1 MLEVTLI
8 FLFDAPGDTKQN
20 IFSCHGSIFRK
31 KLVDN
36 RRALLFTAHVHC
48 SLTITVLKLWSF
60 FFLTVSGHLEYFD
73 GWFYDLFT
81 VFLSCQIPQKRD
93 TVFFFFFP
101 FKIFFGIDWCKV
113 AIITPPSQ
121 LEAKT
126 KRICVDMKQS
136 VSGKNMTPIL
146 VASHEKC
153 TFIFMFRDVVE
164 NHKKKKRLE

>member
-1 MLEVTLI
+1 MLLGIQSRIYFHVMAA
-8 FLFDAPGDTKQN
+8 FLERSWLTIEGH
-20 IFSCHGSIFRK
+20 SCLQHMSIVLLR
-31 KLVDN
+31 
-36 RRALLFTAHVHC
+36 LLFSNFDH
-48 SLTITVLKLWSF
+48 F

-126 KRICVDMKQS
+126 KRICVDMKQN